1 VVPNLSQ
8 LAATALFTCPH
19 CERHGISFFHKVT
32 VSVRYRAV
40 CRYCGN
46 PSGLP
51 RHLNFFV
58 VIAFF
63 LFFATTP
70 YLVSEARRDI
80 LAVMLVLA
88 FIAIVLALPL
98 SKRP

>member
-1 VVPNLSQ
+1 
-8 LAATALFTCPH
+8 
-19 CERHGISFFHKVT
+19 
-32 VSVRYRAV
+32 
-40 CRYCGN
+40 
-46 PSGLP
+46 
-51 RHLNFFV
+51 